1 MFCAK
6 CGREAKEGTKFCM
19 YCGAPLMS
27 VPVQGK
33 KPAKKNEK
41 ITPSKPRKEEPAAK
55 PNRERNKKSK
65 KIVGIVA
72 GVGVLA
78 AGLWVGGSFLCN
90 YGETALAREIDDYK
104 ITDYTEQKDDAISD
118 YEGYNFFDIV
128 HKAQTV
134 KTLFRVQSEAKAADA
149 DLQKQQKSY
158 DQMNTEKEAY
168 DLADS
173 YVTYTDTLD
182 TWSEALKNRD
192 YQDAVNAAS
201 EAQTNLEQ
209 LVEDNKKYV
218 QDKLDLYGSATWSE
232 AEASEKKTYDE
243 DVKKVD
249 SLLQDGKYNEMK
261 SLFAEM
267 DDIAFMYIASD
278 SSLNVQIQQVDVSQY
293 PNIKLYVQMEDEQG
307 EVPED
312 LLSNFFYV
320 KREDANASYV
330 RQKIAQVTQLNETEA
345 LKVNMVADVSGSM
358 KGYPLDEAKE
368 LMNGFI
374 DSVQFDIGDQIEL
387 TSFSTG
393 VYLEQEFTDNPSL
406 LKSCV
411 DNLYTSDM
419 TSLYDALYTAVSRTA
434 PQNGAKCVIAF
445 TDGDDNYSNCTPD
458 QVIDIAKRYSVPIFI
473 IGVGDVSEYNL
484 RDITNQ
490 TGGEYYAIDDI
501 ASIKDVYDEIYKQEK
516 ELYMISYEDET
527 GAKFSD
533 KAKLKVGYHSKEYGG
548 EANYSYT
555 PKLLMS
561 VDGNS
566 VYTDGPEAVVEKYV
580 KNFDKAM
587 TNEDFSYI
595 SDYLKPGSEIYKD
608 QKKYVKRGISE
619 LLQSYEIADVDYK
632 DSKHCTVTTR
642 ETYYV
647 QKPDEALKLTT
658 QQCKYVVV
666 LTKGEW
672 KIKKFAEN
680 VKVLNSIR
688 Q

>member
-1 MFCAK
+1 MFCSK
-6 CGREAKEGTKFCM
+6 CGKEAKEGTKFCM
-19 YCGAPLMS
+19 YCGASLVSAPIQ
-27 VPVQGK
+27 VQKPIKENGK
-33 KPAKKNEK
+33 IKQ
-41 ITPSKPRKEEPAAK
+41 AK
-55 PNRERNKKSK
+55 PEEKVPAVKPKKEKNKKSK
-65 KIVGIVA
+65 KNKRIAGIVA

-90 YGETALAREIDDYK
+90 YRETVLAKEIDGYK
-104 ITDYTEQKDDAISD
+104 ITDYTLQKEDAVSD
-118 YEGYNFFDIV
+118 YEGYNFFDLV

-134 KTLFRVQSEAKAADA
+134 KTLSHVQSEARAADT

-173 YVTYTDTLD
+173 YVSYTDTLNA
-182 TWSEALKNRD
+182 WSEALKSRD
-192 YQDAVNAAS
+192 YQDALNAAS
-201 EAQTNLEQ
+201 EAQMSLEQ
-209 LVEDNKKYV
+209 LVDDNKKYV
-218 QDKLDLYGSATWSE
+218 QDKLDLYGSAIWSE

-243 DVKKVD
+243 DVKKVN

-261 SLFAEM
+261 SLFEEM

-293 PNIKLYVQMEDEQG
+293 PNVKLYVQMEDEQG

-358 KGYPLDEAKE
+358 DGYPLDEAKE

-374 DSVQFDIGDQIEL
+374 DSVQFDIGDQMEL
-387 TSFSTG
+387 ISFSTG
-393 VYLEQEFTDNPSL
+393 VYLEQEFTDDPSL

-419 TSLYDALYTAVSRTA
+419 TSLYDALYTAVNRTA
-434 PQNGAKCVIAF
+434 SQNGAKCVIAF
-445 TDGDDNYSNCTPD
+445 TDGDDNYSNCTSD
-458 QVIDIAKRYSVPIFI
+458 QVVNIAKRYSIPIFI
-473 IGVGDVSEYNL
+473 IGVGDVSEYYL
-484 RDITNQ
+484 RDITSQ
-490 TGGEYYAIDDI
+490 TGGGYYAIDDI

-548 EANYSYT
+548 EENYTYT

-561 VDGNS
+561 VDGDS
-566 VYTDGPEAVVEKYV
+566 VYTDGPEAVVENYV

-595 SDYLKPGSEIYKD
+595 SDYL
-608 QKKYVKRGISE
+608 Q
-619 LLQSYEIADVDYK
+619 
-632 DSKHCTVTTR
+632 R
-642 ETYYV
+642 EA
-647 QKPDEALKLTT
+647 K
-658 QQCKYVVV
+658 
-666 LTKGEW
+666 
-672 KIKKFAEN
+672 
-680 VKVLNSIR
+680 SIR
-688 Q
+688 IRKNMLQEEFLSYCSLMRSRMWIIKTASIAP